1 VDAAWPANERYKAV
15 CAPAPSVTSEV
26 SLISGAER
34 KEQASPRTAFNK
46 TICEVRLEIIER
58 ARGLVEALPYIQR
71 FRGKTFVIKYGGHAM
86 LSTEL
91 REGFAQDIVLL
102 QAVGINP
109 VVVHGGGPQINQL
122 IEKLGLQSSFVRGMR
137 VTDGPTMDAVEMVL
151 QKISKEIVALISR
164 QGGRAVGLSGKDAE
178 LIVARKLKIIVKG
191 DNGRRAEVDVG
202 LVGEVEEIN
211 PAVLGTLRD
220 AGFIPVIA
228 PIGHSRTGETY
239 NINADVAAGAVAGAL
254 KAEKLILLT
263 DVEGVK
269 DEKGRLL
276 PSLDAGRTRKMIAIG
291 AIGEGMIPKVECC
304 LDALKAGV
312 ARAHIIDG
320 RVAHSVLLEIFSDA
334 GIGTE
339 ILQRAARTEPT
350 RKPSASIVRAAT

>member
-1 VDAAWPANERYKAV
+1 LELNERAH
-15 CAPAPSVTSEV
+15 A
-26 SLISGAER
+26 
-34 KEQASPRTAFNK
+34 
-46 TICEVRLEIIER
+46 
-58 ARGLVEALPYIQR
+58 LVAALPYIQR

-86 LSTEL
+86 LSPEL

-122 IEKLGLQSSFVRGMR
+122 IERLGLKSSFIRGMR
-137 VTDGPTMDAVEMVL
+137 VTDAPTMEAVEMVL

-164 QGGRAVGLSGKDAE
+164 TGGRAVGLSGKDGDL
-178 LIVARKLKIIVKG
+178 LIARQLKMVVRG
-191 DNGRRAEVDVG
+191 ENGRPTTIDVG
-202 LVGEVEEIN
+202 LVGEVAEVN

-228 PIGHSRTGETY
+228 PIGHARTGETY
-239 NINADVAAGAVAGAL
+239 NINADVAAGDVAGAL
-254 KAEKLILLT
+254 KAEKFILLT

-269 DEKGRLL
+269 DEKGKLI
-276 PSLDAGRTRKMIAIG
+276 PSLDAARAKKMIASG

-304 LDALKAGV
+304 LDALDAGV
-312 ARAHIIDG
+312 ARAHVIDG
-320 RVAHSVLLEIFSDA
+320 RVPHAVLLAVFSDA

-339 ILQRAARTEPT
+339 VVQRALPGDKSKSVKPIARART
-350 RKPSASIVRAAT
+350 

>member
-1 VDAAWPANERYKAV
+1 
-15 CAPAPSVTSEV
+15 
-26 SLISGAER
+26 
-34 KEQASPRTAFNK
+34 
-46 TICEVRLEIIER
+46 
-58 ARGLVEALPYIQR
+58 
-71 FRGKTFVIKYGGHAM
+71 
-86 LSTEL
+86 
-91 REGFAQDIVLL
+91 VLL

-122 IEKLGLQSSFVRGMR
+122 IEKLGLKSSFVRGMR
-137 VTDGPTMDAVEMVL
+137 ITDAPTMEAVEMVL

-164 QGGRAVGLSGKDAE
+164 QGGRAVGLSGKDAD
-178 LIVARKLKIIVKG
+178 LITARKLKMFVKG

-202 LVGEVEEIN
+202 WVGEVAAVN

-220 AGFIPVIA
+220 GGFIPVIA
-228 PIGHSRTGETY
+228 PIGHGQAGETY

-269 DEKGRLL
+269 DEKGKLL
-276 PSLDAGRTRKMIAIG
+276 ASLDAARTRKMIASG

-304 LDALKAGV
+304 LDALNAGV
-312 ARAHIIDG
+312 SRAHVIDG
-320 RVAHSVLLEIFSDA
+320 RIAHSVLLEVFSDA

-339 ILQRAARTEPT
+339 ILQRSARAEPA
-350 RKPSASIVRAAT
+350 RKSTGPIARAEPARKSTGPIARAEPARKSTGPIARAST